1 MVRKVNTKLLSDVRN
16 SGTFLQYPTFFPL
29 VDFIDIWYNGVISRG
44 FWGEVRV
51 NGENS
56 RRLFFILS
64 FLDKN
69 NTFELLLWEVFN

>member
-16 SGTFLQYPTFFPL
+16 SRHFLPCPTFFPL
-29 VDFIDIWYNGVISRG
+29 VDFVDVWHNGVISRG